1 MMTNSRDVEP
11 VSLVGDEPGF
21 DSPSM
26 PSDAAPAPDQ
36 TVGEVPATS
45 GPPPVTVV
53 DRSLEAVTASGSP
66 PRARNSWE
74 RIALGALG
82 IAIVVA
88 IYTAVATLGI
98 KNNAIMPTPSRI
110 FSTGLHNLSNGT
122 IPDAIWA
129 SLKRVLAG
137 YAVGSA
143 AGIIIGTS
151 MGWFKR
157 IEYLIS
163 PLVEAIRPIPGL
175 AFVPLVI
182 LWFGIGETSKV
193 IVIAEAAF
201 VVSVV
206 NARAGMKEVANT
218 YVEAAETLGASRF
231 QVFYSVALPSAVPYL
246 FAGLRVALAVSWATL
261 VAAELIAAQQGL
273 GYLLQEGSQFFQT
286 DLVMVVIVF
295 IGALATVMD
304 QLLKFVQRRVT
315 RWAEVK
321 R

>member
-1 MMTNSRDVEP
+1 MP
-11 VSLVGDEPGF
+11 
-21 DSPSM
+21 DSTRWTTEITQV
-26 PSDAAPAPDQ
+26 Q
-36 TVGEVPATS
+36 TR
-45 GPPPVTVV
+45 PPVLVI
-53 DRSLEAVTASGSP
+53 DNAAEPARGRGEA
-66 PRARNSWE
+66 PRRRGRWE
-74 RIALGALG
+74 QLALGVLGVALVL
-82 IAIVVA
+82 AVYTLVA
-88 IYTAVATLGI
+88 DFAI
-98 KNNAIMPTPSRI
+98 KNSAILPTPQRI
-110 FSTGLHNLSNGT
+110 FSTGVHNIGDGT
-122 IPDAIWA
+122 IPEAIWA

-143 AGIIIGTS
+143 AGIIVGTS

-157 IEYLIS
+157 IEYLIG
-163 PLVEAIRPIPGL
+163 PLVEAMRPIPGL

-231 QVFYSVALPSAVPYL
+231 QVFRTVALPSAIPYL

-295 IGALATVMD
+295 IGVLATIMD
-304 QLLKFVQRRVT
+304 QILRLVQRRVT
-315 RWAEVK
+315 KWAEVK

>member
-1 MMTNSRDVEP
+1 
-11 VSLVGDEPGF
+11 
-21 DSPSM
+21 
-26 PSDAAPAPDQ
+26 
-36 TVGEVPATS
+36 
-45 GPPPVTVV
+45 
-53 DRSLEAVTASGSP
+53 
-66 PRARNSWE
+66 
-74 RIALGALG
+74 LG

-88 IYTAVATLGI
+88 IYTLVATFGI

-110 FSTGLHNLSNGT
+110 FSTGVHNLGNGT

-151 MGWFKR
+151 MGWFNR

-218 YVEAAETLGASRF
+218 YVEAAETLGASRL

-304 QLLKFVQRRVT
+304 QILKFVQRRVT

>member
-1 MMTNSRDVEP
+1 MMTNSRDAQPAGLVRDDP
-11 VSLVGDEPGF
+11 LQSLPEAPRDGTAT
-21 DSPSM
+21 
-26 PSDAAPAPDQ
+26 SDARAGRLA
-36 TVGEVPATS
+36 GMS

-53 DRSLEAVTASGSP
+53 DRSLEGVTASGRP
-66 PRARNSWE
+66 PRGRNPWE
-74 RIALGALG
+74 RLALGVLG

-88 IYTAVATLGI
+88 VYTLVAALGV

-110 FSTGLHNLSNGT
+110 FSTGVRNLSNGT

-137 YAVGSA
+137 YAIGSA

-218 YVEAAETLGASRF
+218 YVEAAETLGAGRF
-231 QVFYSVALPSAVPYL
+231 QVFYSVALPCAVPYL

-304 QLLKFVQRRVT
+304 QILKRIQRRVT